1 MNCPKC
7 DAVIAN
13 ENINIQKDI
22 AKCEL
27 CNHVFMI
34 SEMVAPK
41 TKFDPNLPPQGTWYT
56 NDFENTIVGST
67 TRSKAAFFLVPF
79 MVVWSG
85 FSLGGIYGTQI
96 ISGKFNP
103 IFALFGIP
111 FIIGTVVLGA
121 YVIMTIAGKIEITF
135 NSEGGKIFTGVGKIG
150 FTKSFLWKDINTIEE
165 SLSNMRSGSSNYYQI
180 NLIGQKRISF
190 GSGLSDERRYYIMSV
205 LRNHLKNRR

>member
-7 DAVIAN
+7 NAVIAN

-22 AKCEL
+22 AKCDL
-27 CNHVFMI
+27 CNHVFTI
-34 SEMVAPK
+34 SEIVAPK
-41 TKFDPNLPPQGTWYT
+41 IKFDPNLPPEGTWYT
-56 NDFENTIVGST
+56 NDFETTIVGST

-79 MVVWSG
+79 MMVWSG

-111 FIIGTVVLGA
+111 FVIGTFVLGA
-121 YVIMTIAGKIEITF
+121 YVIMTIAGKIEITY
-135 NSEGGKIFTGVGKIG
+135 NNEGGKIFTGVGKIG

-165 SLSNMRSGSSNYYQI
+165 SLSNMKSGSSNYYQI

-205 LRNHLKNRR
+205 LRNHLKNKR

>member
-27 CNHVFMI
+27 CNHVFTI
-34 SEMVAPK
+34 SEIVAPK
-41 TKFDPNLPPQGTWYT
+41 IKFDPNLPPEGTWYT
-56 NDFENTIVGST
+56 NDFETTTVGST

-79 MVVWSG
+79 MMVWSG

-111 FIIGTVVLGA
+111 FVIGTVVLGA
-121 YVIMTIAGKIEITF
+121 YVIMTIAGKIEITY
-135 NSEGGKIFTGVGKIG
+135 NNEGGKIFTGVGKIG

-165 SLSNMRSGSSNYYQI
+165 SLSNMKSGSSNYYQI

-190 GSGLSDERRYYIMSV
+190 GSGLNDERRYYIMSV
-205 LRNHLKNRR
+205 LQNHLKNRR